1 MHEEISTTR
10 RHDLDW
16 LRVFATIVVFLF
28 HAAKPF
34 LSDLW
39 HVKNA
44 QVEPVLEIAAGLV
57 DVWMMPLLFVVS
69 GMSIALSLRSPNMV
83 LSS

>member
-39 HVKNA
+39 HVKN
-44 QVEPVLEIAAGLV
+44 